1 MMKII
6 VSCLVAITLVVQS
19 MAQINIP
26 ALSPSANVQQQIGL
40 CKATITYGRPSLKGR
55 KMLGQASIPFG
66 KVWRMGANEVTTFE
80 TTDSILIEGNILAK
94 GKYAMLAIPGEKE
107 WTIIINSDANQ
118 WGAYGYNE
126 KKDIFRF
133 TVKPEV
139 LKQKTET
146 LSFTFE
152 DIKPTAASVVFT
164 WENTQI
170 KFSLVHQSDEKVM
183 AEIKEKTSKENIG
196 FSTLLESAEY
206 YLLMNRDLEQALVW
220 VNKALEKRKSPFTYN
235 LKAQIAQKLGKC
247 DEATAAAK
255 GAIQFAEKSGDAAA
269 KTVAEEII
277 KKCMG
282 K

>member
-1 MMKII
+1 MKII
-6 VSCLVAITLVVQS
+6 FYLLIVLTLAVPSV
-19 MAQINIP
+19 AQINIP
-26 ALSPSANVQQQIGL
+26 ALSPSASVQQQIGL
-40 CKATITYGRPSLKGR
+40 CRATITYGRPSLKGR

-80 TTDSILIEGNILAK
+80 TTDTILIQGNMLAK

-118 WGAYGYNE
+118 WGAYAYNQS
-126 KKDIFRF
+126 KDIFRF
-133 TVKPEV
+133 TVKPGV

-146 LSFTFE
+146 LSFSFE
-152 DIKPTAASVVFT
+152 DIEPTAASVVFT
-164 WENTQI
+164 WENTQL
-170 KFSLVHQSDEKVM
+170 KFSLFHKADEKVM
-183 AEIKEKTSKENIG
+183 AEIKEKTAKENIG

-235 LKAQIAQKLGKC
+235 LKAQIAQKLNKC

-255 GAIQFAEKSGDAAA
+255 GAIQFAEKNGDVAA

-277 KKCMG
+277 KKCTG